1 MNLNNNNILL
11 FWDWWKKHKV
21 EVLFDVFL
29 LLMLLNIQAE
39 QERGIAKINMAW
51 DTYVNESCVCHDDL
65 LYNPVST
72 IPKLNITYDME
83 VKNED
88 KDIDN
93 NP

>member
-1 MNLNNNNILL
+1 VNLNNIMIL

-29 LLMLLNIQAE
+29 LLMLLSIQAE
-39 QERGIAKINMAW
+39 QDKAIAARDVAWGTYINQ
-51 DTYVNESCVCHDDL
+51 SCIFHDDL

-83 VKNED
+83 VKNEQEIRT
-88 KDIDN
+88 DIK
-93 NP
+93 

>member
-1 MNLNNNNILL
+1 MAQITKEKAWEWFKKNKYELL
-11 FWDWWKKHKV
+11 FDI
-21 EVLFDVFL
+21 FL
-29 LLMLLNIQAE
+29 LLMLLSIQAE
-39 QERGIAKINMAW
+39 QDKALAARDVAWGTYINQ
-51 DTYVNESCVCHDDL
+51 SCVCHDDL

-88 KDIDN
+88 KNIDN